1 MHTSHAKNAEEEAAV
16 LYLLRQRQ
24 WLFCFSSSVLNSILS
39 PTFLLSSLGL
49 SFISHCLLTV
59 SCFEWTNMKR
69 RSRRER
75 RKWKRRK
82 RRKMWDEI
90 KKRTMKVKKR
100 SGFIIL
106 YYFVLSGITKNPFSL
121 VPSLQNT
128 FFFFFSWFKFLRL
141 DPIISCDSFYFLFP
155 FSSLFTVANVSH
167 H

>member
-16 LYLLRQRQ
+16 LHLLRQHQ

-59 SCFEWTNMKR
+59 SCFERTNMKR

-82 RRKMWDEI
+82 RRKMGDEI
-90 KKRTMKVKKR
+90 KTRTMKVKKR
-100 SGFIIL
+100 SRFIIL
-106 YYFVLSGITKNPFSL
+106 YYFVLSGIAKNPFSL

-128 FFFFFSWFKFLRL
+128 FFLRSLHFNNFL
-141 DPIISCDSFYFLFP
+141 I
-155 FSSLFTVANVSH
+155 
-167 H
+167 